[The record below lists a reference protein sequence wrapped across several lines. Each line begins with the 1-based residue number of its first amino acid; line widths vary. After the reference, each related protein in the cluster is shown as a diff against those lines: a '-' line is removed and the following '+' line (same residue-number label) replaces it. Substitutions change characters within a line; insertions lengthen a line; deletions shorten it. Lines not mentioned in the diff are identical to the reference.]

1 VEPVAS
7 DSPDLN
13 ADRCYLTLS
22 EVQSLA
28 KQRMGLRPHR
38 STVYRWTQSGALPAV
53 WIGQRILVAL
63 DDAVG
68 FLEARPVSAVAVRED
83 EHRRGLASAGRIR
96 RGWREPRRR

>member
-1 VEPVAS
+1 MEPVAS

-38 STVYRWTQSGALPAV
+38 STVYRWTRTGALPAV
-53 WIGQRILVAL
+53 QIGQRILVAL

-68 FLEARPVSAVAVRED
+68 FLEARPVSEAAIRNQD
-83 EHRRGLASAGRIR
+83 QRRGRASAERIR
-96 RGWREPRRR
+96 RSWRQTRLR

>member
-1 VEPVAS
+1 MEPVAF

-38 STVYRWTQSGALPAV
+38 STVYRWARSGALPAV
-53 WIGQRILVAL
+53 RIGTRILVAL

-68 FLEARPVSAVAVRED
+68 FLEARPVSEPAIRDD